1 MSEAKHPDTKS
12 SSSPKIGVFV
22 CHCGGNI
29 ADYVDVE
36 AVARAVANEPG
47 VYLAR
52 DQVFSCSDAAQQDMI
67 DVITAD
73 QLDGIVIASCSP
85 KLHMHT
91 FRNMAGRGGMNPYQ
105 YVHVNLREQCAWAHR
120 DDREAA
126 TRKAIALVKAGI
138 AKCRLTRP
146 LEPLSLKTTP
156 AVVIIGAGIAG
167 LRSALALSD
176 LGIRVYLVEKSD
188 RVGGYVGQWHALFP
202 DDVDGARLVDQLL
215 EQIRQRDNI
224 TLYTGAELVDK
235 TGVVGG
241 FTLTI
246 RQANGNNDVIQA
258 GAIIVATGTALYQPA
273 SGELG
278 YGHPQVTT
286 LDAFKRHVES
296 IATGSLTWDG
306 KPVRTVA
313 YIYCVGNRQKKS
325 ASCPNP
331 NTYCGRFCCSATVHT
346 SAWVSRRFP
355 EVRQYHL
362 FRDMRAYGRNE
373 LLYEEAR
380 NAGAVFIRFEENEP
394 PTVTPSD
401 DTNLLVTV
409 KDQLTGG
416 ETLELP
422 VDLVVLVTGPVPA
435 RNESLQQLLK
445 LPLSKEGFFK
455 EIHLK
460 LRPVETVI
468 DGVFIAGSCQ
478 SPKNLE
484 ESAGSGLAAVS
495 KAAALLLKGSVN
507 KEPLVARVDP
517 EACAWC
523 GQCDA
528 ACPYGAIECVN
539 ENGHEVARVIETLCK
554 GEGACVPV
562 CPKDAVFVE
571 GCTDAQI
578 RAMIDSLAGQP
589 EPVKEEVAG

>member
-273 SGELG
+273 S
-278 YGHPQVTT
+278 
-286 LDAFKRHVES
+286 
-296 IATGSLTWDG
+296 
-306 KPVRTVA
+306 
-313 YIYCVGNRQKKS
+313 
-325 ASCPNP
+325 
-331 NTYCGRFCCSATVHT
+331 
-346 SAWVSRRFP
+346 
-355 EVRQYHL
+355 
-362 FRDMRAYGRNE
+362 
-373 LLYEEAR
+373 
-380 NAGAVFIRFEENEP
+380 
-394 PTVTPSD
+394 
-401 DTNLLVTV
+401 
-409 KDQLTGG
+409 
-416 ETLELP
+416 
-422 VDLVVLVTGPVPA
+422 
-435 RNESLQQLLK
+435 
-445 LPLSKEGFFK
+445 
-455 EIHLK
+455 
-460 LRPVETVI
+460 
-468 DGVFIAGSCQ
+468 
-478 SPKNLE
+478 
-484 ESAGSGLAAVS
+484 
-495 KAAALLLKGSVN
+495 
-507 KEPLVARVDP
+507 
-517 EACAWC
+517 
-523 GQCDA
+523 
-528 ACPYGAIECVN
+528 
-539 ENGHEVARVIETLCK
+539 
-554 GEGACVPV
+554 
-562 CPKDAVFVE
+562 
-571 GCTDAQI
+571 
-578 RAMIDSLAGQP
+578 
-589 EPVKEEVAG
+589 